1 MADLLGIGKS
11 GLFASKKSLEV
22 TGHNLANVNTEGYS
36 RQKVVQGTAVPVST
50 GGFVQG
56 TGVRVKDIQR
66 YNDEFIEKRLNG
78 AIASNKFYESRSEQ
92 LAQIESIFNELDS
105 DGLNQTLNK
114 FFNAFRELANQPEN
128 ETIRSVVKDNASLVV
143 KDFHR
148 IRETLDAQA
157 TNIDKKINTAV
168 SEVNQILHQ
177 VADINQ
183 KITALE
189 AQQGETGDYRDQRD
203 LALRNLAQHFKV
215 HTYTDEKNRFVV
227 TAQGI
232 GTLVTGTNVQELAT
246 IAENKENSSNN
257 MSGSVE
263 IVLRD
268 RPSQKITDTFQSGSL
283 ASIIKTRNSDLRKL
297 QDDIDNISYEFASSV
312 NSIHRQGFVNRKIEM
327 SEEGKPNLFDKYG
340 PTTGLDF
347 FELPLSRDGA
357 SAKIEIASAINDDL
371 SNIAA
376 GMAPN
381 SPGDNRVAIAISKL
395 QHERILGDKSITL
408 EEKYLQTIG
417 NIGLEAGKA
426 RLDAE
431 QSAGILAQ
439 TNGFRERLSGVSI
452 DEETANMVRYQ
463 HAYEASAK
471 MMQAADEM
479 FKTVLDLKR

>member
-1 MADLLGIGKS
+1 
-11 GLFASKKSLEV
+11 
-22 TGHNLANVNTEGYS
+22 
-36 RQKVVQGTAVPVST
+36 
-50 GGFVQG
+50 
-56 TGVRVKDIQR
+56 
-66 YNDEFIEKRLNG
+66 
-78 AIASNKFYESRSEQ
+78 
-92 LAQIESIFNELDS
+92 
-105 DGLNQTLNK
+105 
-114 FFNAFRELANQPEN
+114 
-128 ETIRSVVKDNASLVV
+128 
-143 KDFHR
+143 
-148 IRETLDAQA
+148 
-157 TNIDKKINTAV
+157 
-168 SEVNQILHQ
+168 
-177 VADINQ
+177 
-183 KITALE
+183 
-189 AQQGETGDYRDQRD
+189 
-203 LALRNLAQHFKV
+203 
-215 HTYTDEKNRFVV
+215 
-227 TAQGI
+227 
-232 GTLVTGTNVQELAT
+232 
-246 IAENKENSSNN
+246 

-283 ASIIKTRNSDLRKL
+283 SSIIKIRNSDLRKL
-297 QDDIDNISYEFASSV
+297 QDDIDNISYEFANSV
-312 NSIHRQGFVNRKIEM
+312 NSIHRQGFVNRKIEV
-327 SEEGKPNLFDKYG
+327 SEEGKPSLFDKLG

-357 SAKIEIASAINDDL
+357 SAKIEIAAAINDDL

-431 QSAGILAQ
+431 QSSGILAQ